1 MSHYLC
7 RLLGPRPTFPGD
19 MTPAEREAMQRHAAY
34 WRELLAQGKA
44 IAFGPVADPKGVWG
58 LGLVS
63 VRDEAELR
71 ELQAKD
77 PALGIGL
84 RYENLPMLA
93 LVSK

>member
-19 MTPAEREAMQRHAAY
+19 MTAAEREAMQRHAAY

-71 ELQAKD
+71 E
-77 PALGIGL
+77 PG
-84 RYENLPMLA
+84 R
-93 LVSK
+93 